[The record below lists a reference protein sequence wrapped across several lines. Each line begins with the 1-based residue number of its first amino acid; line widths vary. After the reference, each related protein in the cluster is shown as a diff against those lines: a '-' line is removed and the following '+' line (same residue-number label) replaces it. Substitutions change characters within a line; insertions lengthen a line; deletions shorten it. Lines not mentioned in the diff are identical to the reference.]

1 MDTKSYG
8 SNNQCQLSTLDCAF
22 PSSYL
27 AERGFSAVANL
38 LSKKRNRLQ
47 ITERGDLRLML
58 IMFKPEINK
67 LLKLHQVQPS
77 H

>member
-1 MDTKSYG
+1 MVQKF
-8 SNNQCQLSTLDCAF
+8 LIAF

-38 LSKKRNRLQ
+38 LSKKRNRLHV
-47 ITERGDLRLML
+47 TERGDLRLFL
-58 IMFKPEINK
+58 TKFDPDVNK
-67 LLKLHQVQPS
+67 LSKMHQCHPS